1 MWTTTEQQQTFNLYT
16 IMEYNELNRALADLD
31 KSMHTLEETYIENDG
46 EVTELTEQMEQ
57 EILMIQE
64 LLSTDGIDMLG
75 GWLKAKEDRKKSL
88 KAEKDY
94 ITRQMAAI
102 DETIEF
108 IKLKIN
114 QVMVAT
120 GKDKIKGDR
129 GYTFA
134 TTISIKTEV
143 DKDVLKALYAD
154 KVEEAIR
161 AAHVPAYVG
170 VTLTASST
178 KAADLGVVEGDEEIF
193 VTTEKPTIRFT
204 KPRAGKEA

>member
-1 MWTTTEQQQTFNLYT
+1 MDYKEMNQV
-16 IMEYNELNRALADLD
+16 LADLD
-31 KSMHTLEETYIENDG
+31 QAMHTLEDLYIEGEG
-46 EVTELTEQMEQ
+46 EVTEETEQMEEQ
-57 EILMIQE
+57 ISGLKE
-64 LLSTDGIDMLG
+64 LLSGEGIDLLG

-102 DETIEF
+102 DETIDF
-108 IKLKIN
+108 IKTKVN
-114 QVMVAT
+114 QILVAT
-120 GKDKIKGDR
+120 GQEKVKGAR
-129 GYTFA
+129 GYSFA
-134 TTISIKTEV
+134 ATISSKTEV
-143 DKDVLKALYAD
+143 DKDVLKAIYAD

-193 VTTEKPTIRFT
+193 VTTEKPSVRFT
-204 KPRAGKEA
+204 KPRASKEA